1 MVVVFDQ
8 PFQILLEL
16 VQTHRLDPWD
26 IDIEKLTNIYLQR
39 IREMRELDLRISG
52 RALLCA
58 AILLRM
64 KSGYIDEDGHAM
76 EAEED
81 FDEDIDL
88 NLGELGPLVMI
99 HRTPRKITLNDLI
112 SMLQEVLRE
121 APRGGPKL
129 VQKPGNIVH
138 ELSEY
143 SVNIEKMLDKLYRRI
158 IELAP
163 NGKEIKLT
171 ELLDSGSRIELVR
184 TFLLALF
191 LSSQGKIN
199 LRQDEPFG
207 DIFISLAEPPVGESG
222 NSR

>member
-112 SMLQEVLRE
+112 STLQEVLRE
-121 APRGGPKL
+121 APREGPKL

-207 DIFISLAEPPVGESG
+207 DIFISLAETPVGESG